1 MIKRGLYLQ
10 GGGAKGAYQAGV
22 LKALYE
28 KNIEFQY
35 IAGTSIGSVNSY
47 FWATGNMELLE
58 EKWNNSRLFENKN
71 IQMDIFYNNKNVIEM
86 LSTLEVKEIKLDG
99 WFVNYAKVENGKLE
113 NVYKNLTDVDESIRL
128 ETISY
133 SSKLPIRD
141 ENKNYDISL
150 YEGMYIDGGLINNEF
165 IEVLADKKLEE
176 LIVIAFDKNFT
187 NNHYVKLNK
196 NIKVIYPDFKFEPL
210 DTIRFESAAI
220 KKWFKI
226 GYEQGME
233 YKEATSDI
241 L

>member
-22 LKALYE
+22 LKAFHE
-28 KNIEFQY
+28 KDIEFNY

-47 FWATGNMELLE
+47 FWATGNMDLLE
-58 EKWNNSRLFENKN
+58 EKWNDSRVFENEN
-71 IQMDIFYNNKNVIEM
+71 IETDIFYNNEHVIDM

-99 WFVNYAKVENGKLE
+99 WFVNYAKVENNKIKNL
-113 NVYKNLTDVDESIRL
+113 YKNLVDEDKSIRL
-128 ETISY
+128 ETICY

-150 YEGMYIDGGLINNEF
+150 YEGMFIDGGLINNEF
-165 IEVLADKKLEE
+165 IEVLLDEKLDE
-176 LIVIAFDKNFT
+176 LIVIAFDRNFT
-187 NNHYVKLNK
+187 NNYYAKLNK
-196 NIKVIYPDFKFEPL
+196 NIKIIYPNFKFEPS
-210 DTIRFESAAI
+210 DTIRFEPEII
-220 KKWFKI
+220 KEWFKI